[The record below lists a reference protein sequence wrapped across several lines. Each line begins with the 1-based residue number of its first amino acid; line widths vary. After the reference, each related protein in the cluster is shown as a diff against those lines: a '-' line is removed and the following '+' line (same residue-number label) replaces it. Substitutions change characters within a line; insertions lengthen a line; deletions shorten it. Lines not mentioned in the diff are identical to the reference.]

1 LNPGDVFR
9 IDDPGVPDYPWVV
22 VLCVDQSGAIL
33 AAPILQ
39 ATHKCFDN
47 ACTISAHEHPS
58 VWRDSFVNYQLAK
71 FLTPQ
76 IQNQLKAAFRPEAP
90 VSAALVERAQKGG
103 LKSLQ
108 AYIKHQDILRACG
121 VTL

>member
-22 VLCVDQSGAIL
+22 LCTDHSGAVL
-33 AAPILQ
+33 TAPIFQ
-39 ATHKCFDN
+39 STHKSFDD
-47 ACTISAHEHPS
+47 ACTISAGEHPS

-71 FLTPQ
+71 LLTPQ
-76 IQNQLKAAFRPEAP
+76 IQKQLKAALRPQGQ
-90 VSAALVERAQKGG
+90 VSDALRERAQKGG
-103 LKSLQ
+103 LKSSQ
-108 AYIKHQDILRACG
+108 TYIKHQDILRACG